1 MSGKEPR
8 HPVIGETIKLLRC
21 KLSLTQEELAFDIGL
36 HPTEI
41 SRLEGGHRN
50 PTWETM
56 KRLAKGL
63 RVPVWHMVAVAE
75 TFDLERGAAAEGD
88 GENPGS
94 P

>member
-1 MSGKEPR
+1 MSGQDPR
-8 HPVIGETIKLLRC
+8 HPAIGVTIRFLRC
-21 KLSLTQEELAFDIGL
+21 RVSLTQEELAFDIGL

-41 SRLEGGHRN
+41 SRLERGHRN

-63 RVPVWHMVAVAE
+63 GVPTWHLVALAE
-75 TFDLERGAAAEGD
+75 ALDSERATAADGD
-88 GENPGS
+88 EENPKS

>member
-1 MSGKEPR
+1 MSGQDPR
-8 HPVIGETIKLLRC
+8 HPAIGETIKLLRC
-21 KLSLTQEELAFDIGL
+21 RVSLTQEELALDIGL

-56 KRLAKGL
+56 KRLARGL
-63 RVPVWHMVAVAE
+63 RVPTWHLVALAE
-75 TFDLERGAAAEGD
+75 TLDLERATAAEGD
-88 GENPGS
+88 DENSES